1 MINWLKRLIRGDL
14 YSGRFAAGGFVT
26 EPYDYGICFV
36 NDQWV
41 HARRLRYSG
50 RVQFILWKA
59 GENGHDHNYWHDIHQ
74 SHWRYFN
81 TNPIIYVR
89 DDNLPLPTITTVYL
103 AGPVSGKP
111 NGNAKQFSSAAE
123 RLTSLGYRVLYT
135 GMVQGAKMSEQA
147 WMDIGMAMIR
157 DCDMVMMLDGWKE
170 STGSLAE
177 YHYAQK
183 CGKPINSV
191 QHLDKMRKAA

>member
-1 MINWLKRLIRGDL
+1 MLIKWLKRLISGDRD
-14 YSGRFAAGGFVT
+14 SGGVI
-26 EPYDYGICFV
+26 EPHDYGICFV
-36 NDQWV
+36 NDQWL
-41 HARRLRYSG
+41 HARRLRKSG
-50 RVQFILWKA
+50 RVQFVLWRA
-59 GENGHDHNYWHDIHQ
+59 GENGHEQDYWHDMHQ
-74 SHWRYFN
+74 SHWRYFKA
-81 TNPIIYVR
+81 IGVR
-89 DDNLPLPTITTVYL
+89 QLATDLNNNLSLPNITTVYL

-111 NGNAKQFSSAAE
+111 NGNAKQFASAAE

-191 QHLDKMRKAA
+191 QHLDHMKPAA